1 MRFLSSFSFP
11 FIFFSFSLRNF
22 YIFSSMKQLTNY
34 DDSKGR
40 KIRIFGNCA
49 ISKLSIYIQ
58 INRGSDTYYCVID
71 TSGITNEI
79 IRFPNLEWCEF
90 PLTKHH
96 GITWAEEKFAECYI
110 THRSII
116 RTIYRI
122 FGKRWRLASRF
133 REWKRNKSADI
144 ERSNLSTPRNTSVTV
159 SIKDQKSLRRNN

>member
-11 FIFFSFSLRNF
+11 FIFFFFFVEKFLYFLFNETINKLRRFEGTKN
-22 YIFSSMKQLTNY
+22 TNL
-34 DDSKGR
+34 
-40 KIRIFGNCA
+40 CA

-96 GITWAEEKFAECYI
+96 AITWAQEKFAECYI

-159 SIKDQKSLRRNN
+159 PIKDQKSSRRNN

>member
-11 FIFFSFSLRNF
+11 FIFFFFFVEKFLYFLFNETINKLRRFEKYESLGIAQF
-22 YIFSSMKQLTNY
+22 QNY
-34 DDSKGR
+34 Q
-40 KIRIFGNCA
+40 
-49 ISKLSIYIQ
+49 YIQ

-159 SIKDQKSLRRNN
+159 PIKDQKSSIRNN